1 MEVAQVHQQGL
12 TSGAARSDLWTL
24 VVAHIV
30 AQASIRGL
38 GKTIAAAQHRASSAS
53 SNCPGRVS
61 NQYVVADSCAGVWA
75 EVLVLRDYMPRDVI
89 ATAFEPWRDV
99 LEAPLWL

>member
-1 MEVAQVHQQGL
+1 
-12 TSGAARSDLWTL
+12 
-24 VVAHIV
+24 
-30 AQASIRGL
+30 
-38 GKTIAAAQHRASSAS
+38 
-53 SNCPGRVS
+53 
-61 NQYVVADSCAGVWA
+61 VVADSCAGVWA